1 MINFTLL
8 KKEFKSNI
16 SILITFMSILSMY
29 GIVMISMF
37 DPKLGESLKLMS
49 ENMPEMFALF
59 GMNNFSSNLMD
70 FLINYLY
77 SFLLIVLPLVF
88 IIILVHRLI
97 IKYIDR
103 GIIVYLLATP
113 NSRIKI
119 ISTQILNGIL
129 EIFLL
134 NMYITILYII
144 VSEAMFKGE
153 LDIIK
158 LIIVNI
164 GLFSLWFAFLGICF
178 LSSVIFNSSSV
189 SLWAGSGFCI
199 ISILLQMISR
209 VGDKAEIFQY
219 FSLITLFSP
228 SKYSTDFN
236 LFLLGTISL
245 FVIGIITYII
255 KIFIFNKRDIY
266 V

>member
-37 DPKLGESLKLMS
+37 DPKLGESLKLMY
-49 ENMPEMFALF
+49 ENMSEMFALF
-59 GMNNFSSNLMD
+59 GMNNFSSNSMD
-70 FLINYLY
+70 FLIN
-77 SFLLIVLPLVF
+77 
-88 IIILVHRLI
+88 

-134 NMYITILYII
+134 NIYITILYII

-158 LIIVNI
+158 LIIINI

-189 SLWAGSGFCI
+189 SLWAGSGFCM

-209 VGDKAEIFQY
+209 VGDKAEIFKY

-228 SKYSTDFN
+228 YKYSTDFN
-236 LFLLGTISL
+236 LFLLGSISL
-245 FVIGIITYII
+245 FVMAIITYILT
-255 KIFIFNKRDIY
+255 IFIFNKRDIS